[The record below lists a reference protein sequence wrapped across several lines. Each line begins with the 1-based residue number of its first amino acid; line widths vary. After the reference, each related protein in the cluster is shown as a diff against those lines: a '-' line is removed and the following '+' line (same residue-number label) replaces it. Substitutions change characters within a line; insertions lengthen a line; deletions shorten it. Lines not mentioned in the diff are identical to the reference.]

1 MRMFEGVVI
10 ACDPPRLDVAMAV
23 RSTLELFRLRVHL
36 YFCVQKQ
43 NVLDFLAGNIPDAE
57 YVVLCCGGFGLDAR
71 EGADVGR
78 MGIEFARLVDFVD
91 GRWQEV
97 TVRLTPADIRALV
110 KLPGRTVISMGC
122 MSGREP
128 IAKAFLDS
136 GCKAYIAP
144 ITAVDQ
150 DADAL
155 FVIGFF
161 YHLLFEERDAR
172 LSCTEQQAVVRAASI
187 DTDFKEGTHVF
198 RYWGRNV

>member
-1 MRMFEGVVI
+1 MI
-10 ACDPPRLDVAMAV
+10 ACDPPSLDVTMAV
-23 RSTLELFRLRVHL
+23 RSSLELFRLRVHL
-36 YFCVQKQ
+36 YFCVQKR
-43 NVLDFLAGNIPDAE
+43 NVLDLLAGNVADAQ
-57 YVVLCCGGFGLDAR
+57 YVVLCCGGFGLEQSEVADATQ
-71 EGADVGR
+71 

-128 IAKAFLDS
+128 IAKAFLDT

-144 ITAVDQ
+144 VRPVDQ
-150 DADAL
+150 DSDAL

-161 YHLLFEERDAR
+161 YHLLSQERDPSMA
-172 LSCTEQQAVVRAASI
+172 CTEEEAVRRAASI
-187 DTDFKEGTHVF
+187 DMDFKEGTHVF
-198 RYWGRNV
+198 RYYGMERSG